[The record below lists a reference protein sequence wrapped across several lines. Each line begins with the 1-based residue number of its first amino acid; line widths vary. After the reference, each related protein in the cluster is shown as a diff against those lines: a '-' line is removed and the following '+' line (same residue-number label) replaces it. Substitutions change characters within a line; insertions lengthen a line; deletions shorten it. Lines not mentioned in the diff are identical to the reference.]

1 MGSVPVLNSL
11 AAGVSSQVSYVLE
24 YACRSGYLVCA
35 LAAVPLPVRDRNIR
49 QPRRKWPRNLY
60 LLLPSPAPRSL
71 HRSVSFSRSG
81 VAFVCAQRGGTQ
93 PTVVELCAVIWRIKD
108 YDVRP
113 YVTVTAVLAATFFV
127 NVMMLRVHVMCLLHL
142 FNYSIYFSRFRQ

>member
-1 MGSVPVLNSL
+1 MSAYFRLDFSVESLQLYLFRYWLGSVPCFELGWLRASVAN
-11 AAGVSSQVSYVLE
+11 VSYVLE

-81 VAFVCAQRGGTQ
+81 VSVC
-93 PTVVELCAVIWRIKD
+93 LCAAWRH
-108 YDVRP
+108 
-113 YVTVTAVLAATFFV
+113 AADC
-127 NVMMLRVHVMCLLHL
+127 RGVMCSNLENKRL
-142 FNYSIYFSRFRQ
+142 